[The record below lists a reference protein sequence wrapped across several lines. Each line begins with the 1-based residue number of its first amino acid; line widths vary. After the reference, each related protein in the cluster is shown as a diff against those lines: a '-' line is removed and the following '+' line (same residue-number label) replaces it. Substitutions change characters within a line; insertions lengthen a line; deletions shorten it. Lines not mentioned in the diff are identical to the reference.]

1 MNDKHSVAYRKR
13 GNQRRVALSS
23 CVFLLT
29 AIPAS
34 FAQSQAADTAMQE
47 RIRALTEAMEH
58 VESQMQESQRELAEI
73 RKQLAALRDSSGA
86 EAAPVAPAPD
96 AAQELADAVAS
107 MRETQAIHGTQIAT
121 LEQTKVESMSKYPLK
136 VSGLILMTGFVNTS
150 GVNSAQTPATAVGGG
165 GSTSA
170 TMKQT
175 ILGLDGSGPRL
186 FGASSHGDVRV
197 DFSGGVA
204 GSGYGDGYSLGLARL
219 RTAHAELNWDHAQ
232 AFFALDRPIL
242 SPDSPTSLTAVAQ
255 PALAWSGN
263 LWAWNPQIGASFDAV
278 HGQSGTLRIQGAL
291 IDTADAPGNSV
302 AQDGSVWPASTA
314 EFSRWPGVQARFSY
328 GSAREDGGAQFG
340 VSGMFAPHRVAT
352 PAISFRSWATAADF
366 RVPVLRFTQITGSAY
381 YGAGLGGL
389 GAGAYK
395 DYVWSMVANEL
406 YRRVL
411 GNTGGWLE
419 WKQKVGTQVEFNEAF
434 GMDNVPGYQLR
445 PYAGPYPVSYYNL
458 ARNRTAT
465 ANVIYSPSA
474 YLLFSLEYRHIMSS
488 YVTAPTQS
496 SDVIGLAAGYK
507 F

>member
-1 MNDKHSVAYRKR
+1 MI
-13 GNQRRVALSS
+13 
-23 CVFLLT
+23 LT
-29 AIPAS
+29 AIPAAL
-34 FAQSQAADTAMQE
+34 AQNQAAEDPALQE
-47 RIRALTEAMEH
+47 RIRALTDAMER
-58 VESQMQESQRELAEI
+58 VESQMQESRRELDEI
-73 RKQLAALRDSSGA
+73 RRQLTALRGLSGA
-86 EAAPVAPAPD
+86 SAAPAAASPD
-96 AAQELADAVAS
+96 AAKDLADAVAGV
-107 MRETQAIHGTQIAT
+107 RETQAIHGAQIAT
-121 LEQTKVESMSKYPLK
+121 LEQTKVETASKYPLK
-136 VSGLILMTGFVNTS
+136 VTGLILMTGFVNTR
-150 GVNSAQTPATAVGGG
+150 GVDSAQTPTIAVGGG

-170 TMKQT
+170 TIKQT

-186 FGASSHGDVRV
+186 FGATSHGDLRV
-197 DFSGGVA
+197 DFNAGAA

-232 AFFALDRPIL
+232 AFFVLDRTIL

-255 PALAWSGN
+255 PPLAWSGN

-278 HGQSGTLRIQGAL
+278 HAQSGTVRIQGAL
-291 IDTADAPGNSV
+291 IATADAPWNSV
-302 AQDGSVWPASTA
+302 TQNGSVWPVSTA
-314 EFSRWPGVQARFSY
+314 EYSRWPGVQARFSY
-328 GSAREDGGAQFG
+328 AGAGEGSGVQFG
-340 VSGMFAPHRVAT
+340 VSGMLAPHRVAS
-352 PAISFRSWATAADF
+352 PAISFYSWAAAADF
-366 RVPVLRFTQITGSAY
+366 RVPVSRFTQVTGNAY

-395 DYVWSMVANEL
+395 DYVWQMQMLENEL
-406 YRRVL
+406 YYRVL
-411 GNTGGWLE
+411 NDAGGWVQ
-419 WKQKVGTQVEFNEAF
+419 WKQKAGDRLEFNEAF